1 MKTIIAE
8 KPSVAKEIAH
18 IVGAD
23 KREEGYMQGNGYYVT
38 WAFGHL
44 VQPAMPETY
53 GMKGFHAENLPVIPD
68 PFVLVPRQVKTE
80 NGYKPDAGVLAQIKI
95 IGKLFDSSERI
106 IVATDAGR
114 EGELIFRYLYAY
126 LGCRKPFDRLWI
138 SSLTDTAIREGLL
151 NLRDGKEY
159 DNLYHAAKAR
169 SEADWLV
176 GINGTQAL
184 TIAAGRGTY
193 SVGRVQTPTL
203 GMVCERYWEHK
214 RFESKPF
221 WQVHFGVVDADS
233 GNILKFTSANRWT
246 DKATAT
252 DIYNKVKDTGSAI
265 ITKVA
270 TKRKVEKAPLLYDLT
285 TLQKEANTQHGF
297 TAEHTLSIAQ
307 KLYEAKFITY
317 PRTSSRYI
325 SDDVF
330 ATLPKLFKNLE
341 NHSEYGEKVKL
352 LPGSE
357 DYSKNSVNA
366 AKVTD
371 HHALLITE
379 NAAIGLFKDEK
390 IVYDMILCRMIE
402 AFSAD
407 CIKDITSVS
416 AQVDHEVEFG
426 ISGSIIRQTGWRAL
440 SLKGKNK
447 RQDKDADATDNEVK
461 DQVIPNWQ
469 EGQHITLSGCTITEG
484 KTKPKP
490 LHTESTLLA
499 AMETAGKEIEDDT
512 MRQAMKDSGI
522 GTPATRAAIIET
534 LLKREYMV
542 RQQKK
547 LVPTEKGLALH
558 SVVKNM
564 AIANVEMTGK
574 WEATFDRM
582 IPPHGLEVTYDKTV
596 HILFPASVK
605 YVDLGSE
612 DLIAG
617 KADGAE
623 NVIRVKAA
631 VKNFKKE
638 TNMSVITEDGSFYT
652 FNVKYAKEPLMLNI
666 EMADFIHD
674 GEAVNRPNNAQ
685 EIYLKELGKESPM
698 LVHLIMKSIHKEN
711 KRKVKHIGSKRF
723 GIQYLMKGIYVHS
736 DLLYFHTEI
745 KNQSNVPFDVDYITF
760 KVVDKKV
767 AKRTAIQEQVLLPV
781 RAYNYVVRVAGKKT
795 EQTVFCLPKFTI
807 PDDKEL
813 VVEMNEKE
821 GGRHQSF
828 VVENS
833 DLVRALTINELSVK

>member
-18 IVGAD
+18 IVGAT
-23 KREEGYMQGNGYYVT
+23 KREEGYMHGNGYYVT

-44 VQPAMPETY
+44 VQPAMPDAY
-53 GMKGFHAENLPVIPD
+53 GMKGFHAENIPVIPR
-68 PFVLVPRQVKTE
+68 PFILVPRQVKTE
-80 NGYKPDAGVLAQIKI
+80 NGYKPDAGVVAQIKVV
-95 IGKLFDSSERI
+95 GKLFDSSERI

-114 EGELIFRYLYAY
+114 EGELIFRYLYEY
-126 LGCRKPFDRLWI
+126 LGCKKPFDRLWI
-138 SSLTDTAIREGLL
+138 SSLTDTAIREGLQ
-151 NLRDGKEY
+151 NLTDGKEY

-233 GNILKFTSANRWT
+233 GNILKFTSANRWA
-246 DKATAT
+246 DKGTAT

-265 ITKVA
+265 ITKVV

-285 TLQKEANTQHGF
+285 TLQKEANSQHGF

-357 DYSKNSVNA
+357 DYCKNSVNA

-440 SLKGKNK
+440 SLKEKNN

-461 DQVIPNWQ
+461 EQIIPNWQ
-469 EGQHITLSGCTITEG
+469 EGQHVTLSGCTITEG

-512 MRQAMKDSGI
+512 KRQAMKDSGI

-574 WEATFDRM
+574 WEAELAKIER
-582 IPPHGLEVTYDKTV
+582 GE
-596 HILFPASVK
+596 AS
-605 YVDLGSE
+605 
-612 DLIAG
+612 
-617 KADGAE
+617 ADGFTHSIEGYTREITAE
-623 NVIRVKAA
+623 
-631 VKNFKKE
+631 
-638 TNMSVITEDGSFYT
+638 
-652 FNVKYAKEPLMLNI
+652 L
-666 EMADFIHD
+666 
-674 GEAVNRPNNAQ
+674 
-685 EIYLKELGKESPM
+685 LGCDRLFS
-698 LVHLIMKSIHKEN
+698 HKDSGCQCP
-711 KRKVKHIGSKRF
+711 KCKQGAMQFF
-723 GIQYLMKGIYVHS
+723 G
-736 DLLYFHTEI
+736 
-745 KNQSNVPFDVDYITF
+745 
-760 KVVDKKV
+760 KVVRCSNK
-767 AKRTAIQEQVLLPV
+767 ECGMPV
-781 RAYNYVVRVAGKKT
+781 FKQVAGKLLTDADITDLLTKGKT
-795 EQTVFCLPKFTI
+795 RMLNGFTSKQGKSFSAAIAFDENFNTKFVFAERKTA
-807 PDDKEL
+807 
-813 VVEMNEKE
+813 EKR
-821 GGRHQSF
+821 G
-828 VVENS
+828 N
-833 DLVRALTINELSVK
+833 VKRYKK

>member
-1 MKTIIAE
+1 MSQKQQTMKTIIAE

-18 IVGAD
+18 IVGAY

-114 EGELIFRYLYAY
+114 EGELIFRYLYEY
-126 LGCRKPFDRLWI
+126 LGCKKPFDRLWI
-138 SSLTDTAIREGLL
+138 SSLTDSAIREGLA
-151 NLRDGKEY
+151 NLRNGKEY

-265 ITKVA
+265 ITKVT

-285 TLQKEANTQHGF
+285 TLQKEANSQHGF

-352 LPGSE
+352 LPCSE

-416 AQVDHEVEFG
+416 AQVDHEIEFG

-440 SLKGKNK
+440 SLKEKNSK
-447 RQDKDADATDNEVK
+447 KDKNADTTDNEVK
-461 DQVIPNWQ
+461 EQVIPNWQ
-469 EGQHITLSGCTITEG
+469 EGQHITFSGCTITEG

-499 AMETAGKEIEDDT
+499 AMETAGKEIVDDT

-574 WEATFDRM
+574 WEAELAKIER
-582 IPPHGLEVTYDKTV
+582 GE
-596 HILFPASVK
+596 AS
-605 YVDLGSE
+605 
-612 DLIAG
+612 
-617 KADGAE
+617 ADGFTHSIEGYTREITAE
-623 NVIRVKAA
+623 
-631 VKNFKKE
+631 
-638 TNMSVITEDGSFYT
+638 
-652 FNVKYAKEPLMLNI
+652 L
-666 EMADFIHD
+666 
-674 GEAVNRPNNAQ
+674 
-685 EIYLKELGKESPM
+685 LGCDRLFS
-698 LVHLIMKSIHKEN
+698 HKDSGCQCP
-711 KRKVKHIGSKRF
+711 KCKHGTMQFF
-723 GIQYLMKGIYVHS
+723 G
-736 DLLYFHTEI
+736 
-745 KNQSNVPFDVDYITF
+745 
-760 KVVDKKV
+760 KVVRCSNK
-767 AKRTAIQEQVLLPV
+767 ECGMPV
-781 RAYNYVVRVAGKKT
+781 FKQVAGKLLTDADITDLLTKGKT
-795 EQTVFCLPKFTI
+795 
-807 PDDKEL
+807 
-813 VVEMNEKE
+813 
-821 GGRHQSF
+821 
-828 VVENS
+828 
-833 DLVRALTINELSVK
+833 

>member
-126 LGCRKPFDRLWI
+126 LCCQKPFDRLWI
-138 SSLTDTAIREGLL
+138 SSLTDTAIREGLQ

-221 WQVHFGVVDADS
+221 WQVHFGVVDTDS

-285 TLQKEANTQHGF
+285 TLQKEANSQHGF

-407 CIKDITSVS
+407 CIKDITSVT

-426 ISGSIIRQTGWRAL
+426 ISGSIIRQTGWRTL
-440 SLKGKNK
+440 SLKDKNN

-469 EGQHITLSGCTITEG
+469 KGQHITLSGCTITEG

-574 WEATFDRM
+574 WEAELAKIER
-582 IPPHGLEVTYDKTV
+582 GE
-596 HILFPASVK
+596 AS
-605 YVDLGSE
+605 
-612 DLIAG
+612 
-617 KADGAE
+617 ADGFTHSIEGYTREITAE
-623 NVIRVKAA
+623 
-631 VKNFKKE
+631 
-638 TNMSVITEDGSFYT
+638 
-652 FNVKYAKEPLMLNI
+652 L
-666 EMADFIHD
+666 
-674 GEAVNRPNNAQ
+674 
-685 EIYLKELGKESPM
+685 LGCDRLFS
-698 LVHLIMKSIHKEN
+698 HKDSGCQCP
-711 KRKVKHIGSKRF
+711 KCKHGTMQFF
-723 GIQYLMKGIYVHS
+723 G
-736 DLLYFHTEI
+736 
-745 KNQSNVPFDVDYITF
+745 
-760 KVVDKKV
+760 KVVRCSNK
-767 AKRTAIQEQVLLPV
+767 ECGMPV
-781 RAYNYVVRVAGKKT
+781 FKQVAGKLLTDADITDLLTKGKT
-795 EQTVFCLPKFTI
+795 RTLNGFTSKQGKPFSAAIAFDEKFNTKFVFAERK
-807 PDDKEL
+807 KA
-813 VVEMNEKE
+813 EKR
-821 GGRHQSF
+821 G
-828 VVENS
+828 N
-833 DLVRALTINELSVK
+833 VKRYKK

>member
-1 MKTIIAE
+1 MSQKQQTMKTIIAE

-138 SSLTDTAIREGLL
+138 SSLTDAAIREGLL

-159 DNLYHAAKAR
+159 DNLYYAAKAR

-203 GMVCERYWEHK
+203 GMVCERYWENK

-233 GNILKFTSANRWT
+233 GNILKFTSVNRWT

-265 ITKVA
+265 ITKVT

-285 TLQKEANTQHGF
+285 TLQKEANSQHGF

-440 SLKGKNK
+440 SLKEKNN

-461 DQVIPNWQ
+461 EQVIPNWQ
-469 EGQHITLSGCTITEG
+469 EGQHISFSGSTITEG

-512 MRQAMKDSGI
+512 MRQAIKDCGI

-574 WEATFDRM
+574 WEAELAKIER
-582 IPPHGLEVTYDKTV
+582 GE
-596 HILFPASVK
+596 AS
-605 YVDLGSE
+605 
-612 DLIAG
+612 
-617 KADGAE
+617 ADGFTHSIEGYTREITAE
-623 NVIRVKAA
+623 
-631 VKNFKKE
+631 
-638 TNMSVITEDGSFYT
+638 
-652 FNVKYAKEPLMLNI
+652 L
-666 EMADFIHD
+666 
-674 GEAVNRPNNAQ
+674 
-685 EIYLKELGKESPM
+685 LGCDRLFSHKDSGCQCPKCKQG
-698 LVHLIMKSIHKEN
+698 IMQF
-711 KRKVKHIGSKRF
+711 F
-723 GIQYLMKGIYVHS
+723 G
-736 DLLYFHTEI
+736 
-745 KNQSNVPFDVDYITF
+745 
-760 KVVDKKV
+760 KVVRCSNK
-767 AKRTAIQEQVLLPV
+767 ECGMPV
-781 RAYNYVVRVAGKKT
+781 FKQVAGKLLTDADITDLLTKGKT
-795 EQTVFCLPKFTI
+795 RTLNGFTSRQGKSFSATIAFDENFNTKFVFAEHKAA
-807 PDDKEL
+807 
-813 VVEMNEKE
+813 EKR
-821 GGRHQSF
+821 GNMKRY
-828 VVENS
+828 
-833 DLVRALTINELSVK
+833 KK

>member
-68 PFVLVPRQVKTE
+68 PFVLVPRLVKTE
-80 NGYKPDAGVLAQIKI
+80 NGYKADAGVLAQIKI

-233 GNILKFTSANRWT
+233 GNILKFTSANRWA
-246 DKATAT
+246 DKGTAT

-265 ITKVA
+265 ITKVV

-285 TLQKEANTQHGF
+285 TLQKEANSQHGF

-402 AFSAD
+402 AFSTD

-440 SLKGKNK
+440 SLKEKNK

-547 LVPTEKGLALH
+547 LVSTEKGLALH

-574 WEATFDRM
+574 WEAELAKIER
-582 IPPHGLEVTYDKTV
+582 GE
-596 HILFPASVK
+596 AS
-605 YVDLGSE
+605 
-612 DLIAG
+612 
-617 KADGAE
+617 ADGFPHSIQGYTREITAE
-623 NVIRVKAA
+623 LLGCDRLFSHK
-631 VKNFKKE
+631 
-638 TNMSVITEDGSFYT
+638 
-652 FNVKYAKEPLMLNI
+652 
-666 EMADFIHD
+666 
-674 GEAVNRPNNAQ
+674 
-685 EIYLKELGKESPM
+685 LK
-698 LVHLIMKSIHKEN
+698 
-711 KRKVKHIGSKRF
+711 
-723 GIQYLMKGIYVHS
+723 
-736 DLLYFHTEI
+736 
-745 KNQSNVPFDVDYITF
+745 
-760 KVVDKKV
+760 
-767 AKRTAIQEQVLLPV
+767 
-781 RAYNYVVRVAGKKT
+781 
-795 EQTVFCLPKFTI
+795 
-807 PDDKEL
+807 
-813 VVEMNEKE
+813 
-821 GGRHQSF
+821 
-828 VVENS
+828 
-833 DLVRALTINELSVK
+833 

>member
-1 MKTIIAE
+1 MSQKQQTMKTIIAE

-265 ITKVA
+265 ITKVV

-285 TLQKEANTQHGF
+285 TLQKEANSQHGF

-357 DYSKNSVNA
+357 DYSKNCVNA

-440 SLKGKNK
+440 SLKEKNN

-461 DQVIPNWQ
+461 EQVIPNWQ
-469 EGQHITLSGCTITEG
+469 EGQHVTLSGCTITEG

-522 GTPATRAAIIET
+522 GTPATRATIIET

-574 WEATFDRM
+574 WEAELAKIER
-582 IPPHGLEVTYDKTV
+582 GE
-596 HILFPASVK
+596 AS
-605 YVDLGSE
+605 
-612 DLIAG
+612 
-617 KADGAE
+617 ADGFTHSIEGYTREITAE
-623 NVIRVKAA
+623 LLGCDRLFSHKDSGYQ
-631 VKNFKKE
+631 F
-638 TNMSVITEDGSFYT
+638 
-652 FNVKYAKEPLMLNI
+652 LN
-666 EMADFIHD
+666 A
-674 GEAVNRPNNAQ
+674 
-685 EIYLKELGKESPM
+685 S
-698 LVHLIMKSIHKEN
+698 
-711 KRKVKHIGSKRF
+711 KVPCSSSER
-723 GIQYLMKGIYVHS
+723 
-736 DLLYFHTEI
+736 
-745 KNQSNVPFDVDYITF
+745 
-760 KVVDKKV
+760 
-767 AKRTAIQEQVLLPV
+767 
-781 RAYNYVVRVAGKKT
+781 
-795 EQTVFCLPKFTI
+795 
-807 PDDKEL
+807 
-813 VVEMNEKE
+813 
-821 GGRHQSF
+821 
-828 VVENS
+828 
-833 DLVRALTINELSVK
+833 

>member
-23 KREEGYMQGNGYYVT
+23 KREEGYMQGNGYFVT

-68 PFVLVPRQVKTE
+68 PFILVPRQVKTE

-138 SSLTDTAIREGLL
+138 SSLTDTAIREGLQ

-233 GNILKFTSANRWT
+233 GNILKFTSANRWA
-246 DKATAT
+246 DKGTAT

-265 ITKVA
+265 ITKVV

-285 TLQKEANTQHGF
+285 TLQKEANSQHGF

-357 DYSKNSVNA
+357 DYCKNSVNA

-440 SLKGKNK
+440 SLKEKNN
-447 RQDKDADATDNEVK
+447 RLDKDADATDNEIK

-547 LVPTEKGLALH
+547 LVPTEKGLVLH

-574 WEATFDRM
+574 WEAELAKIER
-582 IPPHGLEVTYDKTV
+582 GE
-596 HILFPASVK
+596 AS
-605 YVDLGSE
+605 
-612 DLIAG
+612 
-617 KADGAE
+617 ADGFTHSIQGYTREITAE
-623 NVIRVKAA
+623 
-631 VKNFKKE
+631 
-638 TNMSVITEDGSFYT
+638 
-652 FNVKYAKEPLMLNI
+652 L
-666 EMADFIHD
+666 
-674 GEAVNRPNNAQ
+674 
-685 EIYLKELGKESPM
+685 LGCERLFS
-698 LVHLIMKSIHKEN
+698 HKDSGCQCP
-711 KRKVKHIGSKRF
+711 KCKHGTMQFF
-723 GIQYLMKGIYVHS
+723 G
-736 DLLYFHTEI
+736 
-745 KNQSNVPFDVDYITF
+745 
-760 KVVDKKV
+760 KVVRCSNK
-767 AKRTAIQEQVLLPV
+767 ECGMPV
-781 RAYNYVVRVAGKKT
+781 FKQVAGKLLTDADITDLLAKGKT
-795 EQTVFCLPKFTI
+795 RTLNGFTSKQGKSFSAAIAFDENFNTKFVFAERKTA
-807 PDDKEL
+807 
-813 VVEMNEKE
+813 EKR
-821 GGRHQSF
+821 G
-828 VVENS
+828 N
-833 DLVRALTINELSVK
+833 VKRYKK

>member
-151 NLRDGKEY
+151 NLKDGKEY

-252 DIYNKVKDTGSAI
+252 DIYNKVKETGSVI
-265 ITKVA
+265 ITKIA

-285 TLQKEANTQHGF
+285 TLQKEANSQHGF

-357 DYSKNSVNA
+357 DYCKNSVNA

-416 AQVDHEVEFG
+416 AQVDHDVEFG

-440 SLKGKNK
+440 SLKEKNK
-447 RQDKDADATDNEVK
+447 RQDKDAGATDDEVK

-574 WEATFDRM
+574 WEAELAKIER
-582 IPPHGLEVTYDKTV
+582 GE
-596 HILFPASVK
+596 AS
-605 YVDLGSE
+605 
-612 DLIAG
+612 
-617 KADGAE
+617 ADG
-623 NVIRVKAA
+623 
-631 VKNFKKE
+631 F
-638 TNMSVITEDGSFYT
+638 THS
-652 FNVKYAKEPLMLNI
+652 I
-666 EMADFIHD
+666 E
-674 GEAVNRPNNAQ
+674 G
-685 EIYLKELGKESPM
+685 YK
-698 LVHLIMKSIHKEN
+698 
-711 KRKVKHIGSKRF
+711 
-723 GIQYLMKGIYVHS
+723 
-736 DLLYFHTEI
+736 
-745 KNQSNVPFDVDYITF
+745 
-760 KVVDKKV
+760 
-767 AKRTAIQEQVLLPV
+767 
-781 RAYNYVVRVAGKKT
+781 
-795 EQTVFCLPKFTI
+795 
-807 PDDKEL
+807 
-813 VVEMNEKE
+813 
-821 GGRHQSF
+821 
-828 VVENS
+828 
-833 DLVRALTINELSVK
+833 

>member
-53 GMKGFHAENLPVIPD
+53 SMKGFHAENLPVIPD

-440 SLKGKNK
+440 SLKEKNN

-461 DQVIPNWQ
+461 EQVIPNWQ
-469 EGQHITLSGCTITEG
+469 EGQHISFSGSTITEG

-512 MRQAMKDSGI
+512 MRQAIKDCGI

-574 WEATFDRM
+574 WEAELAKIER
-582 IPPHGLEVTYDKTV
+582 GE
-596 HILFPASVK
+596 AS
-605 YVDLGSE
+605 
-612 DLIAG
+612 
-617 KADGAE
+617 ADGFTHSIEGYTREITAE
-623 NVIRVKAA
+623 
-631 VKNFKKE
+631 
-638 TNMSVITEDGSFYT
+638 
-652 FNVKYAKEPLMLNI
+652 L
-666 EMADFIHD
+666 
-674 GEAVNRPNNAQ
+674 
-685 EIYLKELGKESPM
+685 LGCDRLFSHKDSGCQCPKCKQG
-698 LVHLIMKSIHKEN
+698 IMQF
-711 KRKVKHIGSKRF
+711 F
-723 GIQYLMKGIYVHS
+723 G
-736 DLLYFHTEI
+736 
-745 KNQSNVPFDVDYITF
+745 
-760 KVVDKKV
+760 KVVRCSNK
-767 AKRTAIQEQVLLPV
+767 ECGMPV
-781 RAYNYVVRVAGKKT
+781 FKQVAGKLLTDADITDLLTKGKT
-795 EQTVFCLPKFTI
+795 RTLNGFTSRQGKSFSATIAFDENFNTKFVFAEHKAA
-807 PDDKEL
+807 
-813 VVEMNEKE
+813 EKR
-821 GGRHQSF
+821 G
-828 VVENS
+828 N
-833 DLVRALTINELSVK
+833 VKRYKK

>member
-1 MKTIIAE
+1 MSQKQQTMKTIIAE

-23 KREEGYMQGNGYYVT
+23 KREEGYMQGNGYFVT

-138 SSLTDTAIREGLL
+138 SSLTDTAIREGLQ

-221 WQVHFGVVDADS
+221 WQVHFGVVDTDS
-233 GNILKFTSANRWT
+233 GNILKFTSANRWA
-246 DKATAT
+246 DKGTAT

-285 TLQKEANTQHGF
+285 TLQKEANSQHGF

-307 KLYEAKFITY
+307 KLYEAKVITY

-366 AKVTD
+366 AKVSD

-426 ISGSIIRQTGWRAL
+426 ISGSIIRQTGWRTL
-440 SLKGKNK
+440 SLKEKNK

-574 WEATFDRM
+574 WEAELAKIERGEASADGFTHSIEGYTREITAELLGCDR
-582 IPPHGLEVTYDKTV
+582 
-596 HILFPASVK
+596 LFSHKDSGCQCPKCKQGIMQFFGKVVRCSNKECGMPVFK
-605 YVDLGSE
+605 Q
-612 DLIAG
+612 IAG
-617 KADGAE
+617 KLLTDADITDLLTKGKTRTLNGFTSKQGKSFSAAIAFDENFNTKFVFAE
-623 NVIRVKAA
+623 RKTAE
-631 VKNFKKE
+631 KR
-638 TNMSVITEDGSFYT
+638 G
-652 FNVKYAKEPLMLNI
+652 NVKRY
-666 EMADFIHD
+666 
-674 GEAVNRPNNAQ
+674 
-685 EIYLKELGKESPM
+685 
-698 LVHLIMKSIHKEN
+698 
-711 KRKVKHIGSKRF
+711 
-723 GIQYLMKGIYVHS
+723 
-736 DLLYFHTEI
+736 
-745 KNQSNVPFDVDYITF
+745 
-760 KVVDKKV
+760 KK
-767 AKRTAIQEQVLLPV
+767 
-781 RAYNYVVRVAGKKT
+781 
-795 EQTVFCLPKFTI
+795 
-807 PDDKEL
+807 
-813 VVEMNEKE
+813 
-821 GGRHQSF
+821 
-828 VVENS
+828 
-833 DLVRALTINELSVK
+833 

>member
-1 MKTIIAE
+1 MSQKQQTMKTIIAE

-151 NLRDGKEY
+151 NLRDGKGY

-214 RFESKPF
+214 HFESKPF

-285 TLQKEANTQHGF
+285 TLQKEANSQHGF

-440 SLKGKNK
+440 SLKEKNN

-469 EGQHITLSGCTITEG
+469 EGQHVTLSGCTITEG

-574 WEATFDRM
+574 WEAELAKIERGEASADGFTHSIEGYTREITAELLGCDRLFSHKDSGCQC
-582 IPPHGLEVTYDKTV
+582 PKCKHGTMQFFGKVVRCSNKECGMPVFKQ
-596 HILFPASVK
+596 
-605 YVDLGSE
+605 
-612 DLIAG
+612 IAG
-617 KADGAE
+617 KLLTDADITDLLTKGKTRTLNGFTSKQGKSFSAAIAFDENFNTKFVFAE
-623 NVIRVKAA
+623 RKTAE
-631 VKNFKKE
+631 KR
-638 TNMSVITEDGSFYT
+638 G
-652 FNVKYAKEPLMLNI
+652 NVKRY
-666 EMADFIHD
+666 
-674 GEAVNRPNNAQ
+674 
-685 EIYLKELGKESPM
+685 
-698 LVHLIMKSIHKEN
+698 
-711 KRKVKHIGSKRF
+711 
-723 GIQYLMKGIYVHS
+723 
-736 DLLYFHTEI
+736 
-745 KNQSNVPFDVDYITF
+745 
-760 KVVDKKV
+760 KK
-767 AKRTAIQEQVLLPV
+767 
-781 RAYNYVVRVAGKKT
+781 
-795 EQTVFCLPKFTI
+795 
-807 PDDKEL
+807 
-813 VVEMNEKE
+813 
-821 GGRHQSF
+821 
-828 VVENS
+828 
-833 DLVRALTINELSVK
+833 

>member
-44 VQPAMPETY
+44 VQPAMPDTY

-233 GNILKFTSANRWT
+233 GNILKFTSANRWA

-285 TLQKEANTQHGF
+285 TLQKEANSQHGF

-325 SDDVF
+325 SDDIF

-379 NAAIGLFKDEK
+379 NPAVGFFKDEK

-440 SLKGKNK
+440 SLKEKNN

-512 MRQAMKDSGI
+512 MRQSMKDIGI

-574 WEATFDRM
+574 WEAELAKIER
-582 IPPHGLEVTYDKTV
+582 GE
-596 HILFPASVK
+596 AS
-605 YVDLGSE
+605 
-612 DLIAG
+612 
-617 KADGAE
+617 ADGFTHSIEGYTREITAE
-623 NVIRVKAA
+623 
-631 VKNFKKE
+631 
-638 TNMSVITEDGSFYT
+638 
-652 FNVKYAKEPLMLNI
+652 L
-666 EMADFIHD
+666 
-674 GEAVNRPNNAQ
+674 
-685 EIYLKELGKESPM
+685 LGCDRLFSHKDSGCQCPKCKQG
-698 LVHLIMKSIHKEN
+698 IMQF
-711 KRKVKHIGSKRF
+711 F
-723 GIQYLMKGIYVHS
+723 G
-736 DLLYFHTEI
+736 
-745 KNQSNVPFDVDYITF
+745 
-760 KVVDKKV
+760 KVVRCSNK
-767 AKRTAIQEQVLLPV
+767 ECGMPV
-781 RAYNYVVRVAGKKT
+781 FKQVAGKLLTDADITDLLTKGKT
-795 EQTVFCLPKFTI
+795 RTLNGFTSKQGKPFSAAIAFDENFNTKFVFAERKTA
-807 PDDKEL
+807 
-813 VVEMNEKE
+813 EKR
-821 GGRHQSF
+821 G
-828 VVENS
+828 N
-833 DLVRALTINELSVK
+833 VKRYKK

>member
-23 KREEGYMQGNGYYVT
+23 KREEGYMQGNGYFVT

-138 SSLTDTAIREGLL
+138 SSLTDTAIREGLQ

-252 DIYNKVKDTGSAI
+252 DIYNKVKETGSAI
-265 ITKVA
+265 ITKVV

-285 TLQKEANTQHGF
+285 TLQKEANSQHGF

-330 ATLPKLFKNLE
+330 VTLPKLFKNLE

-379 NAAIGLFKDEK
+379 NAVIGLFKDEK
-390 IVYDMILCRMIE
+390 IVYDMILYRMIE

-407 CIKDITSVS
+407 CIKDITSVT
-416 AQVDHEVEFG
+416 AQVDHDVEFG

-440 SLKGKNK
+440 SLKDKNN

-469 EGQHITLSGCTITEG
+469 EGQHVTLSGCTITEG

-574 WEATFDRM
+574 WEAELAKIERGEASADGFTHSIEGYTREITAELLGCDR
-582 IPPHGLEVTYDKTV
+582 
-596 HILFPASVK
+596 LFSHKDSGCQCPK
-605 YVDLGSE
+605 CKQGTMQFF
-612 DLIAG
+612 G
-617 KADGAE
+617 KAVRCSNKECGMP
-623 NVIRVKAA
+623 V
-631 VKNFKKE
+631 FK
-638 TNMSVITEDGSFYT
+638 
-652 FNVKYAKEPLMLNI
+652 
-666 EMADFIHD
+666 
-674 GEAVNRPNNAQ
+674 Q
-685 EIYLKELGKESPM
+685 
-698 LVHLIMKSIHKEN
+698 
-711 KRKVKHIGSKRF
+711 
-723 GIQYLMKGIYVHS
+723 
-736 DLLYFHTEI
+736 
-745 KNQSNVPFDVDYITF
+745 
-760 KVVDKKV
+760 
-767 AKRTAIQEQVLLPV
+767 
-781 RAYNYVVRVAGKKT
+781 VAGKLLTDADITDLLTKGKT
-795 EQTVFCLPKFTI
+795 RTLNGFTSKQGKSFSAAIAFDENFNTKFVFAERKTA
-807 PDDKEL
+807 
-813 VVEMNEKE
+813 EK
-821 GGRHQSF
+821 
-828 VVENS
+828 
-833 DLVRALTINELSVK
+833 RANVKRYKK

>member
-1 MKTIIAE
+1 MSQKQQTMKTIIAE

-23 KREEGYMQGNGYYVT
+23 KREEGYMQGNGYFVT

-151 NLRDGKEY
+151 NLRDGKGY

-233 GNILKFTSANRWT
+233 GNILKFTSVNRWT

-252 DIYNKVKDTGSAI
+252 DIYNKVKETGSVI

-285 TLQKEANTQHGF
+285 TLQKEANSQHGF

-390 IVYDMILCRMIE
+390 IVYDMILYRMIE

-416 AQVDHEVEFG
+416 AQVDHDVEFG

-440 SLKGKNK
+440 SLKEKNN

-461 DQVIPNWQ
+461 DQVISNWQ
-469 EGQHITLSGCTITEG
+469 EGQHITFSGCTITEG

-499 AMETAGKEIEDDT
+499 AMENPCKREQIQTCLDLPSAAGFGGTQTAGKEIEDDT

-574 WEATFDRM
+574 WEAELAKIER
-582 IPPHGLEVTYDKTV
+582 GE
-596 HILFPASVK
+596 AS
-605 YVDLGSE
+605 
-612 DLIAG
+612 
-617 KADGAE
+617 ADGFTHSIEGYTREITAE
-623 NVIRVKAA
+623 LLGCDRLFSHK
-631 VKNFKKE
+631 
-638 TNMSVITEDGSFYT
+638 DSFT
-652 FNVKYAKEPLMLNI
+652 
-666 EMADFIHD
+666 
-674 GEAVNRPNNAQ
+674 
-685 EIYLKELGKESPM
+685 
-698 LVHLIMKSIHKEN
+698 
-711 KRKVKHIGSKRF
+711 
-723 GIQYLMKGIYVHS
+723 
-736 DLLYFHTEI
+736 
-745 KNQSNVPFDVDYITF
+745 VD
-760 KVVDKKV
+760 
-767 AKRTAIQEQVLLPV
+767 
-781 RAYNYVVRVAGKKT
+781 
-795 EQTVFCLPKFTI
+795 
-807 PDDKEL
+807 
-813 VVEMNEKE
+813 
-821 GGRHQSF
+821 
-828 VVENS
+828 
-833 DLVRALTINELSVK
+833 

>member
-1 MKTIIAE
+1 MSQKQQTMKTIIAE

-44 VQPAMPETY
+44 VQPAMPDTY

-233 GNILKFTSANRWT
+233 GNILKFTSANRWA

-285 TLQKEANTQHGF
+285 TLQKEANSQHGF

-416 AQVDHEVEFG
+416 AQVDHEIEFG

-440 SLKGKNK
+440 SLKEKNSK
-447 RQDKDADATDNEVK
+447 KDKNADTTDNEVK
-461 DQVIPNWQ
+461 EQVIPNWQ
-469 EGQHITLSGCTITEG
+469 EGQHITFSGCTITEG

-499 AMETAGKEIEDDT
+499 AMETAGKEIVDDT

-574 WEATFDRM
+574 WEAELAKIER
-582 IPPHGLEVTYDKTV
+582 GE
-596 HILFPASVK
+596 AS
-605 YVDLGSE
+605 
-612 DLIAG
+612 
-617 KADGAE
+617 ADGFTHSIEGYTREITAE
-623 NVIRVKAA
+623 
-631 VKNFKKE
+631 
-638 TNMSVITEDGSFYT
+638 
-652 FNVKYAKEPLMLNI
+652 L
-666 EMADFIHD
+666 
-674 GEAVNRPNNAQ
+674 
-685 EIYLKELGKESPM
+685 LGCDRLFS
-698 LVHLIMKSIHKEN
+698 HKDSGCQCP
-711 KRKVKHIGSKRF
+711 KCKHGTMQFF
-723 GIQYLMKGIYVHS
+723 G
-736 DLLYFHTEI
+736 
-745 KNQSNVPFDVDYITF
+745 
-760 KVVDKKV
+760 KVVRCSNK
-767 AKRTAIQEQVLLPV
+767 ECGMPV
-781 RAYNYVVRVAGKKT
+781 FKQVAGKLLTDADITDLLTKGKT
-795 EQTVFCLPKFTI
+795 
-807 PDDKEL
+807 
-813 VVEMNEKE
+813 
-821 GGRHQSF
+821 
-828 VVENS
+828 
-833 DLVRALTINELSVK
+833 

>member
-1 MKTIIAE
+1 MSQKQQTMKTIIAE

-114 EGELIFRYLYAY
+114 EGELIFRYLYTY

-138 SSLTDTAIREGLL
+138 SSLTDTAIREGLR

-233 GNILKFTSANRWT
+233 GNILKFTSVNRWT

-265 ITKVA
+265 ITKVT

-285 TLQKEANTQHGF
+285 TLQKEANSQHGF

-390 IVYDMILCRMIE
+390 IVYDMILYRMIE

-407 CIKDITSVS
+407 CIKDITSVT

-440 SLKGKNK
+440 SLKEKNN
-447 RQDKDADATDNEVK
+447 RQDKDADATDNDVK
-461 DQVIPNWQ
+461 EQVIPNWQ

-574 WEATFDRM
+574 WEAELAKIER
-582 IPPHGLEVTYDKTV
+582 GE
-596 HILFPASVK
+596 AS
-605 YVDLGSE
+605 
-612 DLIAG
+612 
-617 KADGAE
+617 ADGFTHSIEGYTREITAE
-623 NVIRVKAA
+623 
-631 VKNFKKE
+631 
-638 TNMSVITEDGSFYT
+638 
-652 FNVKYAKEPLMLNI
+652 L
-666 EMADFIHD
+666 
-674 GEAVNRPNNAQ
+674 
-685 EIYLKELGKESPM
+685 LGCDRLFSHKDSGYQCPKCKQG
-698 LVHLIMKSIHKEN
+698 IMQF
-711 KRKVKHIGSKRF
+711 F
-723 GIQYLMKGIYVHS
+723 G
-736 DLLYFHTEI
+736 
-745 KNQSNVPFDVDYITF
+745 
-760 KVVDKKV
+760 KVVRCSNK
-767 AKRTAIQEQVLLPV
+767 ECGMPV
-781 RAYNYVVRVAGKKT
+781 FKQVAGKLLTDADITDLLTKGKT
-795 EQTVFCLPKFTI
+795 RTLNGFTSKQGKSFSAAIAFDENFNTKFVFAERKTA
-807 PDDKEL
+807 
-813 VVEMNEKE
+813 EKR
-821 GGRHQSF
+821 G
-828 VVENS
+828 N
-833 DLVRALTINELSVK
+833 VKRYKK

>member
-80 NGYKPDAGVLAQIKI
+80 NGYKADAGVLAQIKI

-126 LGCRKPFDRLWI
+126 LSCRKPFDRLWI
-138 SSLTDTAIREGLL
+138 SSLTDTAIREGLQ

-169 SEADWLV
+169 SVADWLV

-233 GNILKFTSANRWT
+233 GNILKFTSVNRWT

-252 DIYNKVKDTGSAI
+252 DIYNKVKETGSVI

-285 TLQKEANTQHGF
+285 TLQKEANSQHGF

-407 CIKDITSVS
+407 CIKDITSVT

-440 SLKGKNK
+440 SLKEKNK

-469 EGQHITLSGCTITEG
+469 EGQHITFSGCTITEG

-499 AMETAGKEIEDDT
+499 AMENPCKREQIQTCLDLPSAAGFGGTQTAGKEIEDDT
-512 MRQAMKDSGI
+512 MRQAMKDCGI
-522 GTPATRAAIIET
+522 GTPATRATIIET

-574 WEATFDRM
+574 WEAELAKIER
-582 IPPHGLEVTYDKTV
+582 GE
-596 HILFPASVK
+596 AS
-605 YVDLGSE
+605 
-612 DLIAG
+612 
-617 KADGAE
+617 ADGFTHSIEGYTREITAE
-623 NVIRVKAA
+623 
-631 VKNFKKE
+631 
-638 TNMSVITEDGSFYT
+638 
-652 FNVKYAKEPLMLNI
+652 L
-666 EMADFIHD
+666 
-674 GEAVNRPNNAQ
+674 
-685 EIYLKELGKESPM
+685 LGCDRLFS
-698 LVHLIMKSIHKEN
+698 HKDSGCQCP
-711 KRKVKHIGSKRF
+711 KCKQGTMQFF
-723 GIQYLMKGIYVHS
+723 G
-736 DLLYFHTEI
+736 
-745 KNQSNVPFDVDYITF
+745 
-760 KVVDKKV
+760 KVVRCNNK
-767 AKRTAIQEQVLLPV
+767 ECGMPV
-781 RAYNYVVRVAGKKT
+781 FKQVAGKLLTDADITDLLTKGKT
-795 EQTVFCLPKFTI
+795 RTLNGFTSKQGKSFSAAIAFDENFNTKFVFAERKTA
-807 PDDKEL
+807 
-813 VVEMNEKE
+813 EKR
-821 GGRHQSF
+821 G
-828 VVENS
+828 N
-833 DLVRALTINELSVK
+833 VKRYKK

>member
-1 MKTIIAE
+1 MSQKQQTMKTIIAE

-68 PFVLVPRQVKTE
+68 PFVFVPRQVKTE

-126 LGCRKPFDRLWI
+126 LGCRKPFNRLWI

-151 NLRDGKEY
+151 NLRDGKGY

-233 GNILKFTSANRWT
+233 GNILKFTSVNRWT

-252 DIYNKVKDTGSAI
+252 DIYNKVKETGSVI

-285 TLQKEANTQHGF
+285 TLQKEANSQHGF

-352 LPGSE
+352 LPCSE

-416 AQVDHEVEFG
+416 AQVDHEIEFG

-440 SLKGKNK
+440 SLKEKNSK
-447 RQDKDADATDNEVK
+447 KDKNADTTDNEVK
-461 DQVIPNWQ
+461 EQVIPNWQ
-469 EGQHITLSGCTITEG
+469 EGQHITFSGCTITEG

-499 AMETAGKEIEDDT
+499 AMETAGKEIVDDT

-574 WEATFDRM
+574 WEAELAKIER
-582 IPPHGLEVTYDKTV
+582 GE
-596 HILFPASVK
+596 AS
-605 YVDLGSE
+605 
-612 DLIAG
+612 
-617 KADGAE
+617 ADGFTHSIEGYTREITAE
-623 NVIRVKAA
+623 
-631 VKNFKKE
+631 
-638 TNMSVITEDGSFYT
+638 
-652 FNVKYAKEPLMLNI
+652 L
-666 EMADFIHD
+666 
-674 GEAVNRPNNAQ
+674 
-685 EIYLKELGKESPM
+685 LGCDRLFS
-698 LVHLIMKSIHKEN
+698 HKDSGCQCP
-711 KRKVKHIGSKRF
+711 KCKHGTMQFF
-723 GIQYLMKGIYVHS
+723 G
-736 DLLYFHTEI
+736 
-745 KNQSNVPFDVDYITF
+745 
-760 KVVDKKV
+760 KVVRCSNK
-767 AKRTAIQEQVLLPV
+767 ECGMPV
-781 RAYNYVVRVAGKKT
+781 FKQVAGKLLTDADITDLLTKGKT
-795 EQTVFCLPKFTI
+795 
-807 PDDKEL
+807 
-813 VVEMNEKE
+813 
-821 GGRHQSF
+821 
-828 VVENS
+828 
-833 DLVRALTINELSVK
+833 

>member
-1 MKTIIAE
+1 MSQKQQTMKTIIAE

-53 GMKGFHAENLPVIPD
+53 GMKGFLAENLPVIPD

-151 NLRDGKEY
+151 NLKNGKEY

-285 TLQKEANTQHGF
+285 TLQKEANSQHGF

-352 LPGSE
+352 LPGCE

-440 SLKGKNK
+440 SFKEKNK

-461 DQVIPNWQ
+461 EQVIPNWQ
-469 EGQHITLSGCTITEG
+469 EGQHVTLSGCTITEG

-574 WEATFDRM
+574 WEAELAKIER
-582 IPPHGLEVTYDKTV
+582 GE
-596 HILFPASVK
+596 AS
-605 YVDLGSE
+605 
-612 DLIAG
+612 
-617 KADGAE
+617 ADGFTHSIEGYTREITAE
-623 NVIRVKAA
+623 
-631 VKNFKKE
+631 
-638 TNMSVITEDGSFYT
+638 
-652 FNVKYAKEPLMLNI
+652 L
-666 EMADFIHD
+666 
-674 GEAVNRPNNAQ
+674 
-685 EIYLKELGKESPM
+685 LGCDRLFS
-698 LVHLIMKSIHKEN
+698 HKDSGCQCP
-711 KRKVKHIGSKRF
+711 KCKHGTMQFF
-723 GIQYLMKGIYVHS
+723 G
-736 DLLYFHTEI
+736 
-745 KNQSNVPFDVDYITF
+745 
-760 KVVDKKV
+760 KVVRCSNK
-767 AKRTAIQEQVLLPV
+767 ECGMPV
-781 RAYNYVVRVAGKKT
+781 FKQVAGKLLTDADITDLLTKGKT
-795 EQTVFCLPKFTI
+795 RTLNGFTSKQGKSFSAAIAFDENFNTKFVFAERKTA
-807 PDDKEL
+807 
-813 VVEMNEKE
+813 EKR
-821 GGRHQSF
+821 G
-828 VVENS
+828 N
-833 DLVRALTINELSVK
+833 VKRYKK

>member
-1 MKTIIAE
+1 MSQKQQTMKTIIAE

-138 SSLTDTAIREGLL
+138 SSLTDTAIREGLR
-151 NLRDGKEY
+151 NLMDGKEY

-221 WQVHFGVVDADS
+221 WQVHFGVVDTDS
-233 GNILKFTSANRWT
+233 GNILKFTSANRWA
-246 DKATAT
+246 DKGTAT

-285 TLQKEANTQHGF
+285 TLQKEANSQHGF
-297 TAEHTLSIAQ
+297 TAEHTLSIVQ

-352 LPGSE
+352 LPVSE

-379 NAAIGLFKDEK
+379 NAVIGLFKDEK
-390 IVYDMILCRMIE
+390 IVYDMILCRLIE

-440 SLKGKNK
+440 SLKEKNN

-461 DQVIPNWQ
+461 EQDIPNWQ

-499 AMETAGKEIEDDT
+499 AMETAGKEIEDDM

-574 WEATFDRM
+574 WEAELAKIER
-582 IPPHGLEVTYDKTV
+582 GE
-596 HILFPASVK
+596 AS
-605 YVDLGSE
+605 
-612 DLIAG
+612 
-617 KADGAE
+617 ADGFTHSIEGYTREITAE
-623 NVIRVKAA
+623 
-631 VKNFKKE
+631 
-638 TNMSVITEDGSFYT
+638 
-652 FNVKYAKEPLMLNI
+652 L
-666 EMADFIHD
+666 
-674 GEAVNRPNNAQ
+674 
-685 EIYLKELGKESPM
+685 LGCDRLFS
-698 LVHLIMKSIHKEN
+698 HKDSGCQCP
-711 KRKVKHIGSKRF
+711 KCKHGTMQFF
-723 GIQYLMKGIYVHS
+723 G
-736 DLLYFHTEI
+736 
-745 KNQSNVPFDVDYITF
+745 
-760 KVVDKKV
+760 KVVRCSNK
-767 AKRTAIQEQVLLPV
+767 ECGMPV
-781 RAYNYVVRVAGKKT
+781 FKQVAGKLLTDADITDLLTKGKT
-795 EQTVFCLPKFTI
+795 
-807 PDDKEL
+807 
-813 VVEMNEKE
+813 
-821 GGRHQSF
+821 
-828 VVENS
+828 
-833 DLVRALTINELSVK
+833 

>member
-1 MKTIIAE
+1 MSQKQQTMKTIIAE

-138 SSLTDTAIREGLL
+138 SSLTDTAIREGLQ
-151 NLRDGKEY
+151 NLTDGKEY

-233 GNILKFTSANRWT
+233 GNILKFTSANRWA
-246 DKATAT
+246 DKGTAT

-285 TLQKEANTQHGF
+285 TLQKEANSQHGF

-416 AQVDHEVEFG
+416 AQVDHDVEFG

-440 SLKGKNK
+440 SLKEKNN
-447 RQDKDADATDNEVK
+447 RLDKDADATDNEVK

-574 WEATFDRM
+574 WEAELAKIER
-582 IPPHGLEVTYDKTV
+582 GE
-596 HILFPASVK
+596 AS
-605 YVDLGSE
+605 
-612 DLIAG
+612 
-617 KADGAE
+617 ADGFTHSIEGYTREITAE
-623 NVIRVKAA
+623 
-631 VKNFKKE
+631 
-638 TNMSVITEDGSFYT
+638 
-652 FNVKYAKEPLMLNI
+652 L
-666 EMADFIHD
+666 
-674 GEAVNRPNNAQ
+674 
-685 EIYLKELGKESPM
+685 LGCDRLFS
-698 LVHLIMKSIHKEN
+698 HKDSGCQCP
-711 KRKVKHIGSKRF
+711 KCKQGTMQFF
-723 GIQYLMKGIYVHS
+723 G
-736 DLLYFHTEI
+736 
-745 KNQSNVPFDVDYITF
+745 
-760 KVVDKKV
+760 KVVRCRNK
-767 AKRTAIQEQVLLPV
+767 ECGMPV
-781 RAYNYVVRVAGKKT
+781 FKQVAGKLLTDADITDLLTKGKT
-795 EQTVFCLPKFTI
+795 RTLNGFTSKQGKSFSAAIAFDENFNTKFVFAERKTA
-807 PDDKEL
+807 
-813 VVEMNEKE
+813 EKR
-821 GGRHQSF
+821 G
-828 VVENS
+828 N
-833 DLVRALTINELSVK
+833 VKRYKK

>member
-1 MKTIIAE
+1 MSQKQQTMKTIIAE

-138 SSLTDTAIREGLL
+138 SSLTDTAIREGLQ
-151 NLRDGKEY
+151 NLRDGKAY

-233 GNILKFTSANRWT
+233 GNILKFTSANRWA
-246 DKATAT
+246 DKGTAT

-285 TLQKEANTQHGF
+285 TLQKEANSQHGF

-390 IVYDMILCRMIE
+390 IVYDMILCRIIE

-440 SLKGKNK
+440 SLKEKNN

-469 EGQHITLSGCTITEG
+469 EGQHITFSGCTITEG

-499 AMETAGKEIEDDT
+499 AMENPCKREQIQTCLDLPSAAGFGGTQTAGKEIEDDT
-512 MRQAMKDSGI
+512 MRQAMKDCGI

-574 WEATFDRM
+574 WEAELAKIER
-582 IPPHGLEVTYDKTV
+582 GE
-596 HILFPASVK
+596 AS
-605 YVDLGSE
+605 
-612 DLIAG
+612 
-617 KADGAE
+617 ADGFTHSIEGYTREITAE
-623 NVIRVKAA
+623 
-631 VKNFKKE
+631 
-638 TNMSVITEDGSFYT
+638 
-652 FNVKYAKEPLMLNI
+652 L
-666 EMADFIHD
+666 
-674 GEAVNRPNNAQ
+674 
-685 EIYLKELGKESPM
+685 LGCDRLFS
-698 LVHLIMKSIHKEN
+698 HKDSGCQCP
-711 KRKVKHIGSKRF
+711 KCKHGTMQFF
-723 GIQYLMKGIYVHS
+723 G
-736 DLLYFHTEI
+736 
-745 KNQSNVPFDVDYITF
+745 
-760 KVVDKKV
+760 KVVRCSNK
-767 AKRTAIQEQVLLPV
+767 ECGMPV
-781 RAYNYVVRVAGKKT
+781 FKQVAGKLLTDADITDLLTKGKT
-795 EQTVFCLPKFTI
+795 RTLNGFTSKQGKSFSAAIAFDEDFNTKFVFAERKTA
-807 PDDKEL
+807 
-813 VVEMNEKE
+813 EKR
-821 GGRHQSF
+821 G
-828 VVENS
+828 N
-833 DLVRALTINELSVK
+833 VKRYKK